1 MGETG
6 DAEAFWRQ
14 AKENLQAGR
23 YRMIFVADIIPME
36 LLRII
41 EFLNGQ
47 MDPAQVMALE
57 VRQFVGQGLTALVPK
72 VVGQTA
78 AALQKK
84 GSTGQSEKRQWNE
97 NSFFTALTER
107 QGPEVRELLVP
118 YWTGREDNTCGSGGA
133 KASRMAHSTQC

>member
-1 MGETG
+1 
-6 DAEAFWRQ
+6 
-14 AKENLQAGR
+14 
-23 YRMIFVADIIPME
+23 MIFVADVIPME
-36 LLRII
+36 LLHII

-84 GSTGQSEKRQWNE
+84 DEQVSQKSGSGMGTHSSLRSPNGKVLRVQ
-97 NSFFTALTER
+97 A
-107 QGPEVRELLVP
+107 LLVP
-118 YWTGREDNTCGSGGA
+118 YLTGREDNTCGSGGA
-133 KASRMAHSTQC
+133 KASQDGSFLPDVGPC